1 MTGMLASV
9 NSLEEAELVMEA
21 KADIIDLKE
30 PKAGSLGSLSIELVK
45 EILTVVKGKCL
56 TSATIGDLPM
66 EPELICFAT
75 QAMAETGVD
84 YVKIGIFPNGDLSA
98 VLDNLSSIAIQF
110 QLIAVLFADRHPDLK
125 IIDKIKAANFSGVML
140 DTLDKSKGSL
150 TRIMSL
156 SEIARFVNYAKSLQ
170 LICGLAGSLRT
181 EDISLLLPLQPGY
194 LGFRGALCDKHDRK
208 GQINVCE
215 VQKIRKTIA
224 EIY

>member
-30 PKAGSLGSLSIELVK
+30 PKAGSLGSLPVTLVK
-45 EILTVVKGKCL
+45 EVVSALNGRCL

-66 EPELICFAT
+66 QPELIFSAT

-98 VLDNLSSIAIQF
+98 VLDNLSSVAIQF
-110 QLIAVLFADRHPDLK
+110 QLIAVLFADTHPDLE
-125 IIDKIKAANFSGVML
+125 IIDKIKAAAFSGVML

-156 SEIARFVNYAKSLQ
+156 SEIKQFVKYAKSRQ
-170 LICGLAGSLRT
+170 LICGLAGSLGA
-181 EDISLLLPLQPGY
+181 EDIALLFPLQPDY

-208 GQINVCE
+208 GLINALE
-215 VQKIRKTIA
+215 VRKIRKTIA
-224 EIY
+224 EIS